1 MKTLYKVR
9 ENDSVAVE
17 IGSLFEIAPTIYGSD
32 AALPK
37 NIFADGDPVL
47 KGDEGDDDDG
57 TPVGVIAIQKEDIGE
72 CCYPHVYRIF
82 CDV

>member
-1 MKTLYKVR
+1 MMRLTAANAVAAAAAA
-9 ENDSVAVE
+9 ETND
-17 IGSLFEIAPTIYGSD
+17 D
-32 AALPK
+32 
-37 NIFADGDPVL
+37 N
-47 KGDEGDDDDG
+47 EGDDDDG